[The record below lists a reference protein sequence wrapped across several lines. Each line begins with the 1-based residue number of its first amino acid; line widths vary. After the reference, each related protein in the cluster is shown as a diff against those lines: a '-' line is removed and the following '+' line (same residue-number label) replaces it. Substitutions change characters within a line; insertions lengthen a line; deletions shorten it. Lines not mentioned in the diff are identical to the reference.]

1 MWRVSVTWIL
11 NYFYSFSKM
20 SIGRTIIQTL
30 FPWYSENFWNFLFEF
45 IVMIVHQSTKVWD
58 FISRVNLTNK
68 NLLNFTLILSLEC
81 EMVIEYN
88 ICCFFL
94 FWYFK
99 KGFGWNA
106 KKIKLR
112 GDSSVS
118 CYHSNPKLFWYF
130 LNNQICDKL
139 L

>member
-1 MWRVSVTWIL
+1 MKSISDL
-11 NYFYSFSKM
+11 NSE
-20 SIGRTIIQTL
+20 L
-30 FPWYSENFWNFLFEF
+30 FIFIFQNVNRKNNNTNIVPLIFWKFLKFLFEF
-45 IVMIVHQSTKVWD
+45 IVMIVQQSTKMWD

-68 NLLNFTLILSLEC
+68 NLLNFTLILSLER
-81 EMVIEYN
+81 EMVNEYN

-99 KGFGWNA
+99 KGSGWNA
-106 KKIKLR
+106 QKIKLR
-112 GDSSVS
+112 GDSSVI

>member
-1 MWRVSVTWIL
+1 MKSISDL
-11 NYFYSFSKM
+11 NSE
-20 SIGRTIIQTL
+20 L
-30 FPWYSENFWNFLFEF
+30 FLFIFQNVNRKNNNTNIVPLIFWKFLKFLFEF
-45 IVMIVHQSTKVWD
+45 IVMIVQQSTKMWD

-68 NLLNFTLILSLEC
+68 NLLNLTLILSLEC
-81 EMVIEYN
+81 EMVNEYN

-99 KGFGWNA
+99 KWFGWNA
-106 KKIKLR
+106 QKIKLR
-112 GDSSVS
+112 GDSSVI